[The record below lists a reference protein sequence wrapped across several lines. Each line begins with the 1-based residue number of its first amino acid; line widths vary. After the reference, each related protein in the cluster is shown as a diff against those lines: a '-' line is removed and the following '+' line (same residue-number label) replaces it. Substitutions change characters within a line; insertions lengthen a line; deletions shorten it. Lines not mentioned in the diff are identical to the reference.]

1 MNGTCGSNPEPS
13 RFRSCPTR
21 PTTPPERGRS
31 LTASVLS
38 IRSAMLR
45 THGTPQLPI
54 SPPTPARR
62 WMSGPNHASF
72 ALMSNANRPST
83 PADRSPPAI
92 VDAASPNPMK
102 PILTA
107 ASRDR
112 PPDGGRYGCR
122 CRVRLQPDVSP
133 VEHRQSVVVDL
144 SAPLA
149 DDDCRDAV
157 ADQVRHGHRLAH
169 EAVDAENQRDAGN
182 WKVARR

>member
-1 MNGTCGSNPEPS
+1 MARALATNRRAS
-13 RFRSCPTR
+13 F
-21 PTTPPERGRS
+21 PPA
-31 LTASVLS
+31 T
-38 IRSAMLR
+38 
-45 THGTPQLPI
+45 
-54 SPPTPARR
+54 ARR
-62 WMSGPNHASF
+62 WRSGPNHASC

-122 CRVRLQPDVSP
+122 CRVRLQPDVRP

-169 EAVDAENQRDAGN
+169 EAVDGEHPRDAGN
-182 WKVARR
+182 WKVARRGQRARKRDERGAGNARGPL